1 MEALTTQFA
10 FELDKSLRR
19 IEEAMSPYTRFVRA
33 EREKLTAVRTDLKR
47 IADGL
52 ARLRDAAKAL

>member
-1 MEALTTQFA
+1 
-10 FELDKSLRR
+10 
-19 IEEAMSPYTRFVRA
+19 MSPYTRFVRA